1 VTTSPRQG
9 EPAPAAGDAASE
21 LAGAIE
27 RFLVYLRDVRQLS
40 RHTLDGYLHDLLTLQ
55 RHCLEQGRT
64 SPGQVV
70 ESDIRQWVS
79 QLHRRGLAGSSIQRS
94 LSAARSFF
102 NYLGREQ
109 GRPRNPAASVQ
120 APRKPRKLPKTLD
133 ADQVNKFL
141 SFNEDSVIARRDRA
155 IAELFYSSG
164 LRLAELAAIDASDID
179 RDSRLLTV
187 TGKGNKTRTVPVG
200 AIALEAI
207 ERWLEVRPQVA
218 ADDDSAAA
226 LFTSN
231 QGQRISARSIQA
243 RLKLQGRKA
252 GMHQDVHPHMLRHS
266 FASHLL
272 ESSGDLRAVQELL
285 GHANI
290 STTQIYTHLDFQ
302 HLAKVY
308 DAAHP
313 RARRRSKD

>member
-1 VTTSPRQG
+1 VTATV
-9 EPAPAAGDAASE
+9 
-21 LAGAIE
+21 LAQSAE
-27 RFLVYLRDVRQLS
+27 QFLDYLREVRQLS
-40 RHTLDGYLHDLLTLQ
+40 AHTISNYRRDLDSLNEFCQ
-55 RHCLEQGRT
+55 SQGKDD
-64 SPGQVV
+64 PAQLV
-70 ESDIRQWVS
+70 EADIRQWVS

-109 GRPRNPAASVQ
+109 GRPRNPAAAVQ
-120 APRKPRKLPKTLD
+120 APRRPRKLPKTLD
-133 ADQVNKFL
+133 ADQVNRYLVFDG
-141 SFNEDSVIARRDRA
+141 DSPLACRDRA

-164 LRLAELAAIDASDID
+164 LRLAELAAVNIDDID
-179 RDSRLLTV
+179 RQSQLLTV

-200 AIALEAI
+200 AVALDAI
-207 ERWLEVRPQVA
+207 ERWLEVRPQRA
-218 ADDDSAAA
+218 TDQDSGRA
-226 LFTSN
+226 LFTSSR
-231 QGQRISARSIQA
+231 GQRISVRNIQA
-243 RLKLQGRKA
+243 RLKLQGRKS

-266 FASHLL
+266 FASHML

-313 RARRRSKD
+313 RAKRRK